1 LKGRDSMV
9 EAQGDFMFTAVPMF
23 IGIIFFLVF
32 GLIIFTIIKGISTW
46 SNNNQQPRVNAQAK
60 VVTKRT
66 SVHGGGETNAHNSY
80 FVTFEFESGDR
91 LELKVNGQ
99 EYGQLV
105 EGDKGELQFQGTRYL
120 GYTRFRND
128 Y

>member
-1 LKGRDSMV
+1 
-9 EAQGDFMFTAVPMF
+9 MF
-23 IGIIFFLVF
+23 IGIIFFFVI
-32 GLIIFTIIKGISTW
+32 GLIIFPIIKGISIW

-80 FVTFEFESGDR
+80 FVTFEFDSGDR
-91 LELKVNGQ
+91 LELQVKGQ

-105 EGDKGELQFQGTRYL
+105 EGDNGELQFQGTRYL
-120 GYTRFRND
+120 GYTRYRN
-128 Y
+128 YI

>member
-1 LKGRDSMV
+1 MV
-9 EAQGDFMFTAVPMF
+9 EAPGDFMFTGVPIF
-23 IGIIFFLVF
+23 IGIIFVLVF

-46 SNNNQQPRVNAQAK
+46 SNNNQQPRVNAHAK

-91 LELKVNGQ
+91 LELQVNGQ

-105 EGDKGELQFQGTRYL
+105 EGDNGELQFQGTRYL
-120 GYTRFRND
+120 GYTRYRNEF
-128 Y
+128 